1 MAAVVITVAEVG
13 DTTAVEVVA
22 VTRAEAA
29 VGTPAEVVVTRAV
42 AGATPEAVIA
52 KKFVT
57 SSK

>member
-1 MAAVVITVAEVG
+1 MAAAVVITAAEVG

-22 VTRAEAA
+22 VT
-29 VGTPAEVVVTRAV
+29 PAEVVVTRAL
-42 AGATPEAVIA
+42 AGATPAAGIA